1 MEINQDI
8 NQVQP
13 IGRILSR
20 TGRSFLHLLNEKL
33 NYLDIE
39 RDYYALLLIELG
51 DGSLTQKEL
60 ARQLETDKVSVVRVV
75 DYLAGK
81 GYITRVKS
89 PTDRRKYS
97 ISLTDKA
104 KEKLPGIKKS
114 MQEVTETGF
123 NGLTENQQAEFISVL
138 GVIKNNL
145 SKANNISRL

>member
-1 MEINQDI
+1 MENNKDI
-8 NQVQP
+8 NQIQP
-13 IGRILSR
+13 LGRILSR

-39 RDYYALLLIELG
+39 RNYYALLLIELG
-51 DGSLTQKEL
+51 EGSLTQKEL

-89 PTDRRKYS
+89 PIDRRKYS
-97 ISLTDKA
+97 ITLTDKA

-114 MQEVTETGF
+114 MQEVTKTAFE
-123 NGLTENQQAEFISVL
+123 GLTELQQEEFISLL
-138 GVIKNNL
+138 GVIKINL
-145 SKANNISRL
+145 SSKP